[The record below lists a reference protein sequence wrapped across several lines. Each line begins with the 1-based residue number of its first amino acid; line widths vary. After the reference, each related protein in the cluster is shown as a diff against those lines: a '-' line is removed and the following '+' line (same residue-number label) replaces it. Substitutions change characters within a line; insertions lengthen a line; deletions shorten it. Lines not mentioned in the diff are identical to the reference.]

1 MSLAFNNTG
10 IIDMTITCDLLAD
23 NENRIYDMAIID
35 QATQVDVMK
44 ESSNN
49 NAVAEIVD
57 PVIENKKKSS
67 TEMCKVIF
75 YNEHSGNI
83 AFIYKGTEVQITI
96 ADKKKLCGDSI
107 NVRCTNGKYEIV
119 D

>member
-1 MSLAFNNTG
+1 
-10 IIDMTITCDLLAD
+10 
-23 NENRIYDMAIID
+23 
-35 QATQVDVMK
+35 MK

-57 PVIENKKKSS
+57 PVIEKKDYKKKSS

-75 YNEHSGNI
+75 CNEHSGNI